1 MDYRSKCK
9 IWTMKILEQNI
20 LIKANLCVLWL
31 GRNFLDMT
39 LKAHYIKEKNR

>member
-1 MDYRSKCK
+1 
-9 IWTMKILEQNI
+9 MKILEQNI

-39 LKAHYIKEKNR
+39 LKAHATRERKRCQA